1 MRNIYIAL
9 LTVLTTSLFTNAQQL
24 VLTPQVGYQNS
35 KTRTLFNNSP
45 YYVPGSDNTA
55 MLGLRLNYQSK
66 KGHGPYI
73 SAGLVSTTSNYDLM
87 DLGIGYHSLLGITTD
102 AFRVQAGYQW
112 NSKPLYF
119 KRIWDNRMSPA
130 EFAAQKKKGWSV
142 RFQPYIGAGI
152 DFRRGNDG
160 NDIAQINNTSIVT
173 YSNRRNFHIAS
184 GINLE
189 FGRNDKKKFT
199 LGIGYVQSI
208 GSCSQNS
215 TYIQNSGSGNI
226 YQTQLCGR
234 TSGFHVTLG
243 IPLTLWKKQR

>member
-9 LTVLTTSLFTNAQQL
+9 FTVLITSVFTNAQQL
-24 VLTPQVGYQNS
+24 VLTPQVGFQGS
-35 KTRTLFNNSP
+35 KTKTLFNNSP
-45 YYVPGSDNTA
+45 YYVPGNYATG
-55 MLGLRLNYQSK
+55 MLGFRLNYQSK

-73 SAGLVSTTSNYDLM
+73 AAGLVSTTTNYELM
-87 DLGIGYHSLLGITTD
+87 DLGMPYHSSLGITTD

-119 KRIWDNRMSPA
+119 KRLWDNHTSAA

-142 RFQPYIGAGI
+142 RFQPYIGAGV
-152 DFRRGNDG
+152 DFRSGNYG
-160 NDIAQINNTSIVT
+160 HDIAQINNTSIVT
-173 YSNRRNFHIAS
+173 YSNRRDFHIAS

-199 LGIGYVQSI
+199 LGIGYVQSLN
-208 GSCSQNS
+208 GCSNNS
-215 TYIQNSGSGNI
+215 TYIQNSGSGNF
-226 YQTQLCGR
+226 YQTQICGR

-243 IPLTLWKKQR
+243 IPLTLWKKR